1 MISEMTCP
9 GISGKM
15 PGLNLAQKD
24 FLIKGGELNTMKILK

>member
-1 MISEMTCP
+1 MISERNLP
-9 GISGKM
+9 GISGKI